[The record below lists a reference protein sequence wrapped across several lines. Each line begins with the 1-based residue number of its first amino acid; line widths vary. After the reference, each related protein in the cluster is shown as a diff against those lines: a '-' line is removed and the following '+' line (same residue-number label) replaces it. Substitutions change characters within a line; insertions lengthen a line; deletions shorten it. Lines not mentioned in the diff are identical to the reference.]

1 MRFLLR
7 FLAPSLGVV
16 FLADFLAGCFLA
28 GLGGMIVAFEAGE
41 AEAESSPSVAS
52 VSWLLKDSG
61 ERKEQTS
68 FAQIGRWSRTGFEF
82 FGAPKRALTL

>member
-7 FLAPSLGVV
+7 FLAPSLRVV

-28 GLGGMIVAFEAGE
+28 GGLGGMLVAFEEGE
-41 AEAESSPSVAS
+41 AEAEGSPRVAS

-61 ERKEQTS
+61 ERIEQTS
-68 FAQIGRWSRTGFEF
+68 FAQTGDGDRQR
-82 FGAPKRALTL
+82 GALAP

>member
-7 FLAPSLGVV
+7 FLAPSLRVV

-28 GLGGMIVAFEAGE
+28 DLGGMVVAFEEGE
-41 AEAESSPSVAS
+41 AEAEGSPRVAS

-61 ERKEQTS
+61 ERIEQTS
-68 FAQIGRWSRTGFEF
+68 FAQTGDGDRQR
-82 FGAPKRALTL
+82 GALAP